1 MHTHRHDSVHFVTMN
16 GKACCIFVSLVSI
29 DSCAA
34 LSHTQTHARA
44 QHTETNTNATAKWND
59 SKTVLLLL
67 LTTYLCCVVSF
78 PLLSL
83 PSVVRERAKTH
94 IHTVSV
100 HIIIIISERLNESQF
115 NRPTINENKEQTHSS
130 IDFFLQILIHSVL
143 FGSTHQEIRVRAI
156 DSFNCFGTH
165 NTVLWCIIN
174 NNKILSFRVCHL
186 CCC

>member
-130 IDFFLQILIHSVL
+130 IDFF
-143 FGSTHQEIRVRAI
+143 FAN
-156 DSFNCFGTH
+156 FNP
-165 NTVLWCIIN
+165 
-174 NNKILSFRVCHL
+174 FRFVWFYTSRNSSSSN
-186 CCC
+186 